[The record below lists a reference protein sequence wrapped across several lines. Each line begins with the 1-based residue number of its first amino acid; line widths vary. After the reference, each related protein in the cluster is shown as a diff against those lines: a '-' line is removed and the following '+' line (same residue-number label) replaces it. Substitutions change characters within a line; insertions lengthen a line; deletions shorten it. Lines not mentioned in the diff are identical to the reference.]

1 MSQGGNVL
9 SDGIEPVG
17 SVHHYADGLHVRID
31 EVVPYEPVSA
41 AYCDGYRQGDDLIRC
56 TLYLSNGTG
65 GPVDLSGIGLS
76 VRGGPYGKTGR
87 RVTDSASGS
96 LDGAFVGTLRT
107 GRRVSAT
114 WAYSIP
120 AGTGQELDLEVR
132 FGGTH
137 PRASVT
143 FSTAPP
149 AARTSA
155 RVPAARAAAT
165 PLPDQAVLFGDE
177 QRSLFTQTPEVPAAS
192 RGAADESDAA
202 RVRQI
207 FRFLAEAEESRTRA
221 VRTLDGAAGA
231 VWFEELP
238 DDPGVSVMLDGTLA
252 TDDPAWLTVAR
263 PDREDAPQPNA
274 LLEPWIDGTRIRD
287 FKQPRAPH
295 LRRRIEPEFP
305 DWSIGIPLEKTYH
318 ELDQHPK
325 REKIEKLHAAWEQ
338 EWAAWAQRRREID
351 PLVRL
356 YDRLHKMHEDAANL
370 GEAYELVLGFGRLHL
385 ADA

>member
-41 AYCDGYRQGDDLIRC
+41 AGCDGYRQGDDLIRC

-132 FGGTH
+132 FDGTH
-137 PRASVT
+137 PRESVT

-149 AARTSA
+149 
-155 RVPAARAAAT
+155 
-165 PLPDQAVLFGDE
+165 
-177 QRSLFTQTPEVPAAS
+177 
-192 RGAADESDAA
+192 
-202 RVRQI
+202 
-207 FRFLAEAEESRTRA
+207 
-221 VRTLDGAAGA
+221 
-231 VWFEELP
+231 
-238 DDPGVSVMLDGTLA
+238 
-252 TDDPAWLTVAR
+252 
-263 PDREDAPQPNA
+263 
-274 LLEPWIDGTRIRD
+274 
-287 FKQPRAPH
+287 
-295 LRRRIEPEFP
+295 LRRLAP
-305 DWSIGIPLEKTYH
+305 
-318 ELDQHPK
+318 
-325 REKIEKLHAAWEQ
+325 
-338 EWAAWAQRRREID
+338 
-351 PLVRL
+351 
-356 YDRLHKMHEDAANL
+356 
-370 GEAYELVLGFGRLHL
+370 AYPPPGPQ
-385 ADA
+385 